1 MISKIKWEE
10 KRCQRQIRPRN
21 SLLQII
27 KSHINIIIYN
37 SLDINININLNIKIN
52 ITTIIII

>member
-1 MISKIKWEE
+1 MI
-10 KRCQRQIRPRN
+10 

-27 KSHINIIIYN
+27 KSHININIYN

-52 ITTIIII
+52 ITTTIISLTSKNTFNMKCQFSH

>member
-1 MISKIKWEE
+1 MI
-10 KRCQRQIRPRN
+10 

-27 KSHINIIIYN
+27 KSHINIKIYN

-52 ITTIIII
+52 ITTTIISLTSKTHSI